1 MRIGEP
7 CSGVVGELVMMPV
20 TRHDGGMARVLVTE
34 EIADAGLDRLR
45 AAGHVVDV
53 QLGLN
58 GEALIAALQG
68 AQALIVRSATN
79 VDAAVL
85 SAVSGLLV
93 VGRAGVGLDNVD
105 VDAATKAGV
114 MVTNAPESN
123 IVSAAEH
130 TIALLMSMARNVPQ
144 AHAALVSGRWERSK
158 WEGVELAG
166 KTLGVVGLGR
176 IGKLVAHRALG
187 LGMKIVA
194 FDPYI
199 SVERGRQ
206 MNVDMLPLDQLVA
219 TSDFLTVHL
228 PKNKETLGLINR
240 DLLLKAKPSLR
251 VINVARGGIVAEHDL
266 FEALRDGL
274 IAGAALD
281 VFEREPVTDSP
292 LFSLP
297 NVVVTPHL
305 GASTREA
312 QDKAGEV
319 IADMVQLA
327 LAGDFVPFAV
337 NVDAAE
343 ANETL
348 KPFIPLA
355 ERLGALFADVVGA
368 RASELEIEAS
378 GEIGAYDTRIITLAA
393 LKGFLGRLTGEAITY
408 VNAPTVAE
416 QRKVVVREQRR
427 DDVAH
432 QDYVNLITLRSGAHN
447 ISGTL
452 AGRRREARLVLI
464 DDHLSDVPP
473 ARFMLI
479 VRNDD
484 RPGVIGRVGT
494 VLGDAG
500 VNIDNMDVGKTPQAG
515 SALMVIA
522 TATPTP
528 VEVVS
533 QLRQV
538 PGIVEVITVGG

>member
-1 MRIGEP
+1 MAR
-7 CSGVVGELVMMPV
+7 SS
-20 TRHDGGMARVLVTE
+20 RHDVGVARVLVTE
-34 EIADAGLDRLR
+34 EIAEAGLERLR
-45 AAGHVVDV
+45 TAGHEVDV
-53 QLGLN
+53 RLGLN
-58 GEALIAALQG
+58 GAALIEALRG
-68 AQALIVRSATN
+68 AQALIVRSATQ

-85 SAVSGLLV
+85 GAVSGLVV

-105 VDAATKAGV
+105 VEAATKAGV

-130 TIALLMSMARNVPQ
+130 TIALLLAMARNVPQ
-144 AHAALVSGRWERSK
+144 AHAALVNGRWERSK

-199 SVERGRQ
+199 SAERGRAL
-206 MNVDMLPLDQLVA
+206 NVDMLPLDQLVA

-240 DLLLKAKPSLR
+240 DLLLKAKPELR
-251 VINVARGGIVAEHDL
+251 VINVARGGIVVESDL
-266 FEALRDGL
+266 AEALRDGI

-337 NVDAAE
+337 NVDASE

-355 ERLGALFADVVGA
+355 ERLGALFADIVGSQS
-368 RASELEIEAS
+368 REIQVEAS

-393 LKGFLGRLTGEAITY
+393 LKGFLGRVTGESITF
-408 VNAPTVAE
+408 VNAPTLAVARGITVLE
-416 QRKVVVREQRR
+416 KRR
-427 DDVAH
+427 DDVEH
-432 QDYVNLITLRSGAHN
+432 QDYVNLVTLRSGTRN

-452 AGRRREARLVLI
+452 TGRRREARIVQI

-473 ARFMLI
+473 ARYMLI
-479 VRNDD
+479 AQNDD

-500 VNIDNMDVGKTPQAG
+500 VNIDNMDVGKTLKAG
-515 SALMVIA
+515 SAMMVIA

-528 VEVVS
+528 ADVVAR
-533 QLRQV
+533 LRQV
-538 PGIVEVITVGG
+538 PGIVDVITIGE

>member
-393 LKGFLGRLTGEAITY
+393 LKGFLGRLTGDAITY

>member
-1 MRIGEP
+1 MGYATKLAWALRA
-7 CSGVVGELVMMPV
+7 
-20 TRHDGGMARVLVTE
+20 RHDGGMARVVVTE
-34 EIADAGLDRLR
+34 EIAETGLDRLR
-45 AAGHVVDV
+45 AAGHEVDV
-53 QLGLN
+53 RLGLN
-58 GEALIAALQG
+58 GTALIEALRG
-68 AQALIVRSATN
+68 AQALIVRSATIVN
-79 VDAAVL
+79 AEVLAAT
-85 SAVSGLLV
+85 SGLVV

-105 VDAATKAGV
+105 VAAATTAGV

-130 TIALLMSMARNVPQ
+130 TIALLMSMARNIPQ
-144 AHAALVSGRWERSK
+144 AHAALVDGRWERSK
-158 WEGVELAG
+158 WEGVELSG
-166 KTLGVVGLGR
+166 KTLGIVGLGR

-199 SVERGRQ
+199 SAERGRQ
-206 MNVDMLPLDQLVA
+206 LNVDMLPLDQLVA
-219 TSDFLTVHL
+219 SSDFLTVHL
-228 PKNKETLGLINR
+228 PKNKETVGLINR
-240 DLLLKAKPSLR
+240 DVLLKAKPELR
-251 VINVARGGIVAEHDL
+251 VINVARGGIIVEQDL

-274 IAGAALD
+274 VAGAALD
-281 VFEREPVTDSP
+281 VFEHEPMVDSP

-355 ERLGALFADVVGA
+355 ERLGALFADIVGDT
-368 RASELEIEAS
+368 SLEVEIEAS

-393 LKGFLGRLTGEAITY
+393 LKGFLGRISGDAVTY
-408 VNAPTVAE
+408 VNAPNIATTHGIA
-416 QRKVVVREQRR
+416 VRERRR
-427 DDVAH
+427 DDVEH
-432 QDYVNLITLRSGAHN
+432 QDYMNLITLRSGSRN

-452 AGRRREARLVLI
+452 AGRRREARIVLI

-473 ARFMLI
+473 ARYMLI

-494 VLGDAG
+494 VLGEAG
-500 VNIDNMDVGKTPQAG
+500 VNIDNMDVGKMPEAG
-515 SALMVIA
+515 SAMMVIA

-528 VEVVS
+528 ESVVD
-533 QLRQV
+533 QLRRV
-538 PGIVEVITVGG
+538 PGIVEVITIGG

>member
-1 MRIGEP
+1 MLARAPHARQHG
-7 CSGVVGELVMMPV
+7 GVP
-20 TRHDGGMARVLVTE
+20 RVLVTE
-34 EIADAGLDRLR
+34 EIAETGLDRLR
-45 AAGHVVDV
+45 MAGHEVDV
-53 QLGLN
+53 RLGLK
-58 GEALIAALQG
+58 GDALIEALRDAH
-68 AQALIVRSATN
+68 ALIVRSSTQVDARVLAATN
-79 VDAAVL
+79 
-85 SAVSGLLV
+85 GLVV
-93 VGRAGVGLDNVD
+93 VGRAGVGLDNID
-105 VDAATKAGV
+105 VEAATQAGV
-114 MVTNAPESN
+114 MVVNAPESN

-130 TIALLMSMARNVPQ
+130 TIALLLAMARNVPQ
-144 AHAALVSGRWERSK
+144 AHAALVGGRWERSR

-166 KTLGVVGLGR
+166 KTLGIAGLGR

-187 LGMKIVA
+187 LGMKVVA
-194 FDPYI
+194 YDPYI

-206 MNVDMLPLDQLVA
+206 MNVDMLPLDQLVS

-240 DLLLKAKPSLR
+240 DLMLKAKPQLR
-251 VINVARGGIVAEHDL
+251 VINVARGGIIVEADL
-266 FEALRDGL
+266 AEALRDGI

-281 VFEREPVTDSP
+281 VFEREPITDSP

-337 NVDAAE
+337 NVDASE

-355 ERLGALFADVVGA
+355 ERLGRLFADMVSRDA
-368 RASELEIEAS
+368 REIEVEAS

-393 LKGFLGRLTGEAITY
+393 MRGFLGRTSQETITY
-408 VNAPTVAE
+408 VNAPAVAAA
-416 QRKVVVREQRR
+416 RGITVREQRR

-432 QDYVNLITLRSGAHN
+432 QDYVNLVTLRAGSHN

-452 AGRRREARLVLI
+452 AGRRREARIVMI

-473 ARFMLI
+473 AKCMLI

-494 VLGDAG
+494 TLGDAG
-500 VNIDNMDVGKTPQAG
+500 VNIDNMDVGKTPKAG
-515 SALMVIA
+515 SAMMVIA
-522 TATPTP
+522 TASPTP
-528 VEVVS
+528 QNVVE
-533 QLRQV
+533 QLRKV
-538 PGIVEVITVGG
+538 PGIVEVISIGG

>member
-240 DLLLKAKPSLR
+240 DLLVKAKPSLR

-393 LKGFLGRLTGEAITY
+393 LKGFLGRLSGEAITY